1 MGSKLKKKKK
11 KMQPLGY
18 ERQNL
23 LSHAEITR
31 RTGIAKKSFSETF
44 KSAQLINFCVMYDN
58 FDFEKR
64 KMTNFQKRFLAHN
77 DLLDGPKLIQEEILI
92 KKAIGFDCEKEARE
106 FPLRPKMKICG
117 IKKVKRLVDAEV
129 SINNA
134 SDSLESY
141 LILVIKTMRDNYR
154 FSKKNIYLWW
164 EKFKVVAQLYAD
176 GMTDEFVIKYIEE
189 TLEWDLEKI

>member
-18 ERQNL
+18 ESEKL

-31 RTGIAKKSFSETF
+31 RTRIAKKSFSKTF
-44 KSAQLINFCVMYDN
+44 KAAQLVNFCVMYTD

-64 KMTNFQKRFLAHN
+64 KMTNFQNKFLAHN

-92 KKAIGFDCEKEARE
+92 KQAIGFDCEKEARN
-106 FPLRPKMKICG
+106 FPLRAKMKICG
-117 IKKVKRLVDAEV
+117 IQKVKRLVDAEV
-129 SINNA
+129 QINNA

-141 LILVIKTMRDNYR
+141 LIIVIKTMRDNYR
-154 FSKKNIYLWW
+154 FSKKNVYLWW
-164 EKFKVVAQLYAD
+164 EKFKEVAQLYAD
-176 GMTDEFVIKYIEE
+176 GMTDEFVIKYVTE
-189 TLEWDLEKI
+189 TLEWELKKI